1 MTAERPAPLPTAD
14 LYRRSRKQ
22 ELRTDSGPASVDV
35 PMPGCLRGLVD
46 AALADT
52 VAFLAANPGWGRDEA
67 YDDRDGA
74 SAAPATEPPR

>member
-22 ELRTDSGPASVDV
+22 ELRTESGPASADV
-35 PMPGCLRGLVD
+35 PMPTCLRGLVD
-46 AALADT
+46 AALANT
-52 VAFLAANPGWGRDEA
+52 IAFLDTHPEWGHDEA